1 MPLTSPMYRC
11 TGVQQGGGG
20 TSCDAVIEG
29 TATIV
34 TNATKVK
41 KNVFSY
47 DSILESF
54 TGTSVTEIGESA
66 FRNTTNLQTL
76 SLGALT
82 SIGTTA
88 FYSAGKSGSTF
99 DIVLNSAVVASQG
112 FQASRV
118 RYVTGTWSSAAG
130 SCLRACTSLK
140 KLEFNLQQLPNYFL
154 YGDTALEEIYL
165 SYSQA
170 VVTCDGN
177 NCLTNVP
184 STCKVY
190 VPSALVSSY
199 QADSNWSRF
208 DIQALPS

>member
-88 FYSAGKSGSTF
+88 FYSAMRSRQSEHAF
-99 DIVLNSAVVASQG
+99 RFADNQSLQWWLYLAVIV
-112 FQASRV
+112 
-118 RYVTGTWSSAAG
+118 
-130 SCLRACTSLK
+130 
-140 KLEFNLQQLPNYFL
+140 PM
-154 YGDTALEEIYL
+154 
-165 SYSQA
+165 
-170 VVTCDGN
+170 
-177 NCLTNVP
+177 P
-184 STCKVY
+184 
-190 VPSALVSSY
+190 
-199 QADSNWSRF
+199 
-208 DIQALPS
+208 